1 MAPPSE
7 GFTPLS
13 TERCRA
19 TLRSR
24 ARFSL
29 PTESMAEQYKEVSMS
44 DTEVGSTM
52 RGAIDGRR
60 LILFAV
66 IGFIALP
73 ILLLIALGGR

>member
-1 MAPPSE
+1 
-7 GFTPLS
+7 
-13 TERCRA
+13 
-19 TLRSR
+19 
-24 ARFSL
+24 
-29 PTESMAEQYKEVSMS
+29 MS

-60 LILFAV
+60 LILFAA